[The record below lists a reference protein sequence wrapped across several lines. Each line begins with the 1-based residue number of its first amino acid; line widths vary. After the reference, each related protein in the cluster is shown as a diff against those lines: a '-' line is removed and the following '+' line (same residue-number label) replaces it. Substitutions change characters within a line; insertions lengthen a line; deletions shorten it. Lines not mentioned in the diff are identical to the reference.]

1 MKFNKELYI
10 KEYMIHDNASIE
22 ELLETLNKKVNAN
35 FGSGFALIIN
45 SLGDLVGTIEDS
57 DIRKFLS
64 KASKTD
70 LKIMEIMR
78 TDFISVEAKLN
89 QKEVVE
95 SIIVQMN
102 NRGWSTSLPVKV
114 IPVVDNGKPVGLLDI
129 EEIDQAI
136 HMKKNKH
143 IVVGL
148 GYVGLTLALS
158 LAQSGRK
165 VLGYENDISRI
176 ESLRNGKSYIFEPG
190 IENLLKQN
198 INKNFI
204 VESDTAAI
212 RNESGIR
219 NIYFLCVGTPLDS
232 SKKPNLDIIW
242 KAIFEILTLLKKGDA
257 VVMRSTVPMGTG
269 SKIVSHIED
278 NLGWEIGV
286 DFHYISAPERTVEG
300 NALREIRELPQII
313 SGATESCQLL
323 GLSIFQG
330 LANSVTPL
338 EKIESAELVK
348 LMGNAYRDYTFGFSN
363 YFIENC
369 QEFNI
374 DINLV
379 IESSNRGY
387 PRSSIPL
394 PSPGVGGPCLT
405 KDSYFLQSSNL
416 GYSPIIAARNINESI
431 PTNSV
436 EFIESKISKLTELS
450 CLAIGI
456 AFKGTPETNDFRNSP
471 AVEFLQALEN
481 KVQSINIWDSVLGA
495 ENIKLDYEK
504 DTLKNTYDMYAL
516 LNNNPKN
523 ADYFNDK
530 IKNHVGSEIII
541 YDPWRLL
548 NPNHLITSENTKTV
562 HYLSL
567 SHHEIIES

>member
-1 MKFNKELYI
+1 
-10 KEYMIHDNASIE
+10 
-22 ELLETLNKKVNAN
+22 
-35 FGSGFALIIN
+35 
-45 SLGDLVGTIEDS
+45 
-57 DIRKFLS
+57 
-64 KASKTD
+64 
-70 LKIMEIMR
+70 
-78 TDFISVEAKLN
+78 
-89 QKEVVE
+89 
-95 SIIVQMN
+95 
-102 NRGWSTSLPVKV
+102 
-114 IPVVDNGKPVGLLDI
+114 
-129 EEIDQAI
+129 
-136 HMKKNKH
+136 
-143 IVVGL
+143 
-148 GYVGLTLALS
+148 
-158 LAQSGRK
+158 
-165 VLGYENDISRI
+165 
-176 ESLRNGKSYIFEPG
+176 
-190 IENLLKQN
+190 
-198 INKNFI
+198 
-204 VESDTAAI
+204 
-212 RNESGIR
+212 
-219 NIYFLCVGTPLDS
+219 
-232 SKKPNLDIIW
+232 
-242 KAIFEILTLLKKGDA
+242 
-257 VVMRSTVPMGTG
+257 MGTG

-300 NALREIRELPQII
+300 NALREIKELPQII

-363 YFIENC
+363 YFIEIC

-416 GYSPIIAARNINESI
+416 GHSPIIAARNINESI
-431 PTNSV
+431 PTSSV
-436 EFIESKISKLTELS
+436 EFIESKISRLTELS

-471 AVEFLQALEN
+471 AVDFLQALEN

-495 ENIKLDYEK
+495 ENIKLDYAK
-504 DTLKNTYDMYAL
+504 DTLNNTYDMYAL

-530 IKNHVGSEIII
+530 IKNHVGSEMVI

-567 SHHEIIES
+567 SHHEIIEF